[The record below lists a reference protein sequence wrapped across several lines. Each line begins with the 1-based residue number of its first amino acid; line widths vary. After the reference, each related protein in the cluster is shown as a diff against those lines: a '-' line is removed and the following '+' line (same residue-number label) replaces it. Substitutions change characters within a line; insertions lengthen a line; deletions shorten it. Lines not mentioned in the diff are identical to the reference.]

1 MSGPVLEVRGLR
13 KSFAKDGADVVAVD
27 GVSFSVAQGECLGI
41 VGESGSGKSTV
52 VNLAMRLAD
61 VDEGAVLLNG
71 RDITNARGRTLR
83 EAYGHMQMVFQQP
96 AASFDPRCT
105 LGEGIAESLR
115 ARGASRREARA
126 RAEELL
132 GLVELPAEMYD
143 RYPLQVSGGQ
153 CQRAAIAR
161 AVAVGP
167 DLLVCDEA
175 TSALDRAVQGQIIEL
190 LEHLREELGMAL
202 MFICHDIAL
211 VEGMCDRVIVMKA
224 GRIVEEGSASEV
236 LRAPRHAYTKTLLE
250 ASRWI
255 TSG

>member
-1 MSGPVLEVRGLR
+1 MSDPVLEVRGLR
-13 KSFAKDGADVVAVD
+13 KSFAKDEVDVVAVD

-41 VGESGSGKSTV
+41 VGESGSGKTTV

-71 RDITNARGRTLR
+71 RDITNARGRALR

-96 AASFDPRCT
+96 ASSFDPRRT
-105 LGEGIAESLR
+105 LGDGIAESLR
-115 ARGASRREARA
+115 TRGASRRVARA

-132 GLVELPAEMYD
+132 ELVELPTEMYD

-161 AVAVGP
+161 ALAVGP

-190 LEHLREELGMAL
+190 LERLREELGMAL
-202 MFICHDIAL
+202 LFICHDIAL
-211 VEGMCDRVIVMKA
+211 VEGMCDRVLVMKA
-224 GRIVEEGSASEV
+224 GRVVEEGSTSEV
-236 LRAPRHAYTKTLLE
+236 LRTPRHAYTKNLLE
-250 ASRWI
+250 ASRWLI
-255 TSG
+255 TG